1 MINIHNINVGI
12 VLVNVCVLYVEIDI
26 KIIYKKK
33 YTILLHYYLS
43 VALEF
48 CLCCMVRMCCSSFTR
63 HKRRF
68 RHEDS

>member
-1 MINIHNINVGI
+1 M
-12 VLVNVCVLYVEIDI
+12 YVEIDI
-26 KIIYKKK
+26 KIIDKKRN
-33 YTILLHYYLS
+33 TILLHYYLS

-48 CLCCMVRMCCSSFTR
+48 CLCAACEDVLQQF